1 MSSAA
6 HWHPQAAWQRLGL
19 ALFVSALAHGALLA
33 NASFSVSPFG
43 SAWRKPGAPLIARLV
58 PEKQEEAEAPKP
70 LPVPVAPAPVA
81 SAPKPQRSEETPS
94 ATSGASTGGLPGEV
108 FYRSSELDERA
119 VPLNQPDIEYP
130 ENALKTGTSG
140 VVQLELR
147 IDHTGALRDVK
158 VLNSRPS
165 GIFTQA
171 ALKAVRELRFRPA
184 MRHGAA
190 VGSIK
195 TIEIPFEPNCNLT
208 GSCPSQGPN

>member
-1 MSSAA
+1 MSAAA
-6 HWHPQAAWQRLGL
+6 HWQPQAAWQRLGL
-19 ALFVSALAHGALLA
+19 ALVASALAHAAFLA

-70 LPVPVAPAPVA
+70 LPAPPVSAA
-81 SAPKPQRSEETPS
+81 SAAPSKPREPEEPS

-108 FYRSSELDERA
+108 FYRASELDERA
-119 VPLNQPDIEYP
+119 VPLNQPDVEYP

-140 VVQLELR
+140 VVLLELR
-147 IDHTGALRDVK
+147 IDHTGALRDIK

-165 GIFTQA
+165 GLFTQA
-171 ALKAVRELRFRPA
+171 ALKAARELRFRPA
-184 MRHGAA
+184 IRHGIP

-208 GSCPSQGPN
+208 GSCPNPGPN

>member
-6 HWHPQAAWQRLGL
+6 HWHPEAAWQRLGL
-19 ALFVSALAHGALLA
+19 ALVVSAAAHGALLA

-58 PEKQEEAEAPKP
+58 PEKQEETEAAKP
-70 LPVPVAPAPVA
+70 LPVPPPPAPRA
-81 SAPKPQRSEETPS
+81 AAPEPHRAQEALS

-108 FYRSSELDERA
+108 FYRASELDERA
-119 VPLNQPDIEYP
+119 VPLNQPDVEYP
-130 ENALKTGTSG
+130 ENALKSGTSG
-140 VVQLELR
+140 VVLLELR

-171 ALKAVRELRFRPA
+171 ALKAVHELRFRPA
-184 MRHGAA
+184 MRHGVA

-208 GSCPSQGPN
+208 GSCPNQGSN